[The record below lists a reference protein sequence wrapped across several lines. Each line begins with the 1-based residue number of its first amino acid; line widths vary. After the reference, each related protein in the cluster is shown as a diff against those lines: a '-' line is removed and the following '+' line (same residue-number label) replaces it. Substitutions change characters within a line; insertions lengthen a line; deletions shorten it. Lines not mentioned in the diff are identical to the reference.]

1 MELKNIISETLNEIE
16 KMAKT
21 IDNGFNTAQKT
32 PSFFK
37 TPPHLQNT
45 PNPKNANAPLES
57 KNAAKIETQEKIT
70 EEKEEELKEI
80 ITEEIVQEKI
90 TEEKEEELKEI
101 ITEEIVQEK
110 ITEEK
115 EEESKEI
122 ITEEITPKTPTQETP
137 TQVLIP
143 NERVFLK
150 GLLERTLVLFK
161 GMQALEEKEVL
172 KRLDLVARFLQYQ
185 LSVLE
190 KRLESLERENT
201 E

>member
-21 IDNGFNTAQKT
+21 IDNNFDAAQKT

-37 TPPHLQNT
+37 TPPCLQNT
-45 PNPKNANAPLES
+45 KNAETPPMSNTEP

-70 EEKEEELKEI
+70 EKKEEEAP
-80 ITEEIVQEKI
+80 
-90 TEEKEEELKEI
+90 
-101 ITEEIVQEK
+101 
-110 ITEEK
+110 
-115 EEESKEI
+115 EI
-122 ITEEITPKTPTQETP
+122 ITEEITQENP
-137 TQVLIP
+137 AQAPIS

-150 GLLERTLVLFK
+150 NLLERTLVLFQ
-161 GMQALEEKEVL
+161 GMQALEEKEAM
-172 KRLDLVARFLQYQ
+172 KRLDLVACFLQYQ

-190 KRLESLERENT
+190 KRLESLEKENT

>member
-21 IDNGFNTAQKT
+21 IDNNFDAAQKT

-37 TPPHLQNT
+37 TPPYLQNA
-45 PNPKNANAPLES
+45 KNAETPPMSNTEP
-57 KNAAKIETQEKIT
+57 KNAAKIETQEKIA
-70 EEKEEELKEI
+70 EEKEEA
-80 ITEEIVQEKI
+80 Q
-90 TEEKEEELKEI
+90 
-101 ITEEIVQEK
+101 
-110 ITEEK
+110 
-115 EEESKEI
+115 EI
-122 ITEEITPKTPTQETP
+122 ITEEITPQTPK
-137 TQVLIP
+137 QVPIS

-150 GLLERTLVLFK
+150 NLLERTLVLFQ

>member
-45 PNPKNANAPLES
+45 PNPKNANAPLEP

-80 ITEEIVQEKI
+80 ITEEITQEN
-90 TEEKEEELKEI
+90 
-101 ITEEIVQEK
+101 
-110 ITEEK
+110 
-115 EEESKEI
+115 
-122 ITEEITPKTPTQETP
+122 PTQETP

-161 GMQALEEKEVL
+161 GMQALEEKEAL

-185 LSVLE
+185 LSALE

>member
-21 IDNGFNTAQKT
+21 IDDGFNTAQKT

-37 TPPHLQNT
+37 TPPHLQHT
-45 PNPKNANAPLES
+45 PNPKNANTPLES

-70 EEKEEELKEI
+70 EEKEEEAP
-80 ITEEIVQEKI
+80 
-90 TEEKEEELKEI
+90 
-101 ITEEIVQEK
+101 
-110 ITEEK
+110 
-115 EEESKEI
+115 EI
-122 ITEEITPKTPTQETP
+122 ITEEITPKNP
-137 TQVLIP
+137 TQVPIS
-143 NERVFLK
+143 NEKVFLK
-150 GLLERTLVLFK
+150 SLLERTLVLFQ
-161 GMQALEEKEVL
+161 GMQALNEKEAL

>member
-21 IDNGFNTAQKT
+21 IDDGFNTGQKT

-37 TPPHLQNT
+37 TPPYLQNT
-45 PNPKNANAPLES
+45 KNAETPPMSNTEP

-70 EEKEEELKEI
+70 EEN
-80 ITEEIVQEKI
+80 
-90 TEEKEEELKEI
+90 TEEKEEAP
-101 ITEEIVQEK
+101 
-110 ITEEK
+110 
-115 EEESKEI
+115 EI
-122 ITEEITPKTPTQETP
+122 ITEEITPKNP
-137 TQVLIP
+137 TQVLIS

-150 GLLERTLVLFK
+150 NLLERTLVLLK
-161 GMQALEEKEVL
+161 GMQALEEKEAL

-201 E
+201 K

>member
-21 IDNGFNTAQKT
+21 IDNGFDVAQKT

-37 TPPHLQNT
+37 TPPYLQNT
-45 PNPKNANAPLES
+45 PLGP

-70 EEKEEELKEI
+70 EEKEEAKGI
-80 ITEEIVQEKI
+80 II
-90 TEEKEEELKEI
+90 
-101 ITEEIVQEK
+101 
-110 ITEEK
+110 
-115 EEESKEI
+115 
-122 ITEEITPKTPTQETP
+122 EEITPKNPTQAP
-137 TQVLIP
+137 IS

-150 GLLERTLVLFK
+150 GLLERTLVLFQ
-161 GMQALEEKEVL
+161 GMQALEEKEAM

>member
-21 IDNGFNTAQKT
+21 IDDGFNTAQKT

-45 PNPKNANAPLES
+45 PNPKNANAPLEP
-57 KNAAKIETQEKIT
+57 KNATKIETQEKIT
-70 EEKEEELKEI
+70 EEKEEEAPK
-80 ITEEIVQEKI
+80 
-90 TEEKEEELKEI
+90 
-101 ITEEIVQEK
+101 
-110 ITEEK
+110 
-115 EEESKEI
+115 I
-122 ITEEITPKTPTQETP
+122 ITEEITQENPTQETP

-161 GMQALEEKEVL
+161 GMQALEEKEAL

-185 LSVLE
+185 LSALE

>member
-21 IDNGFNTAQKT
+21 IDDGFNTVQKT

-37 TPPHLQNT
+37 TPPNLQNT
-45 PNPKNANAPLES
+45 PLEP

-70 EEKEEELKEI
+70 EEKEEEVPEI
-80 ITEEIVQEKI
+80 ITEEIVQE
-90 TEEKEEELKEI
+90 
-101 ITEEIVQEK
+101 
-110 ITEEK
+110 
-115 EEESKEI
+115 
-122 ITEEITPKTPTQETP
+122 TP
-137 TQVLIP
+137 TQVLIS

-150 GLLERTLVLFK
+150 NLLERTLVLFK
-161 GMQALEEKEVL
+161 GMQALEEKEAM

-185 LSVLE
+185 LSALE

>member
-1 MELKNIISETLNEIE
+1 MAGRMELKNIISETLNEIE

-21 IDNGFNTAQKT
+21 IDDGFNTAQKT

-37 TPPHLQNT
+37 TPSHLQNT
-45 PNPKNANAPLES
+45 PNPKNANTPLES

-70 EEKEEELKEI
+70 EEKEEE
-80 ITEEIVQEKI
+80 VP
-90 TEEKEEELKEI
+90 
-101 ITEEIVQEK
+101 
-110 ITEEK
+110 
-115 EEESKEI
+115 EI
-122 ITEEITPKTPTQETP
+122 ITEEITPKNPA
-137 TQVLIP
+137 QVLIS

-150 GLLERTLVLFK
+150 SLLERTLVLFK
-161 GMQALEEKEVL
+161 GMQALEEKEAM

>member
-1 MELKNIISETLNEIE
+1 MELKNIISETLSEIE

-21 IDNGFNTAQKT
+21 IDDGFNVAQKT

-37 TPPHLQNT
+37 TPPHLQNA
-45 PNPKNANAPLES
+45 KNAETPPMSNTEP
-57 KNAAKIETQEKIT
+57 KNAAKIET
-70 EEKEEELKEI
+70 
-80 ITEEIVQEKI
+80 
-90 TEEKEEELKEI
+90 
-101 ITEEIVQEK
+101 QEK

-122 ITEEITPKTPTQETP
+122 ITEEITQETP

-150 GLLERTLVLFK
+150 NLLERTLVLLK
-161 GMQALEEKEVL
+161 GMQALEEKEAM
-172 KRLDLVARFLQYQ
+172 KRLDLVERFLQYQ
-185 LSVLE
+185 LSALE

>member
-21 IDNGFNTAQKT
+21 IDDGFNTAQKT

-37 TPPHLQNT
+37 TPPNLQNT
-45 PNPKNANAPLES
+45 PNPKNANTPLES

-70 EEKEEELKEI
+70 EEKEEEVPEI
-80 ITEEIVQEKI
+80 ITEEIAQEN
-90 TEEKEEELKEI
+90 
-101 ITEEIVQEK
+101 
-110 ITEEK
+110 
-115 EEESKEI
+115 
-122 ITEEITPKTPTQETP
+122 PTQAP
-137 TQVLIP
+137 IS

-150 GLLERTLVLFK
+150 NLLERTLVLLK
-161 GMQALEEKEVL
+161 GMQALEEKDVL

-190 KRLESLERENT
+190 KRLESFERENT

>member
-16 KMAKT
+16 KMAQT
-21 IDNGFNTAQKT
+21 IDDGVAQKT

-37 TPPHLQNT
+37 TPPNLQNT
-45 PNPKNANAPLES
+45 PNPKNANAPLEP

-70 EEKEEELKEI
+70 EEN
-80 ITEEIVQEKI
+80 
-90 TEEKEEELKEI
+90 TEEKEEEVLEI
-101 ITEEIVQEK
+101 ITEE
-110 ITEEK
+110 TA
-115 EEESKEI
+115 
-122 ITEEITPKTPTQETP
+122 PKNPTQAP
-137 TQVLIP
+137 IP

-161 GMQALEEKEVL
+161 GMQALEEKEAM

>member
-21 IDNGFNTAQKT
+21 IDNNFDAAQKT

-37 TPPHLQNT
+37 TPPCLQNT
-45 PNPKNANAPLES
+45 PNPKNANTPLES

-70 EEKEEELKEI
+70 EEKEEEAPEI
-80 ITEEIVQEKI
+80 ITEEIA
-90 TEEKEEELKEI
+90 
-101 ITEEIVQEK
+101 
-110 ITEEK
+110 
-115 EEESKEI
+115 
-122 ITEEITPKTPTQETP
+122 QETP
-137 TQVLIP
+137 TQVLIS

-150 GLLERTLVLFK
+150 NLLERTLVLFQ
-161 GMQALEEKEVL
+161 GMQALEEEKALE
-172 KRLDLVARFLQYQ
+172 RLDLVARFLQYQ

>member
-1 MELKNIISETLNEIE
+1 MAGRMELKNIISETLNEIE
-16 KMAKT
+16 KMAQT
-21 IDNGFNTAQKT
+21 IDDGFNTAQKT

-37 TPPHLQNT
+37 TPPNLQNT
-45 PNPKNANAPLES
+45 PNPKNANTPLEP

-70 EEKEEELKEI
+70 EENTEEKEEEAKEI
-80 ITEEIVQEKI
+80 ITEEIA
-90 TEEKEEELKEI
+90 
-101 ITEEIVQEK
+101 
-110 ITEEK
+110 
-115 EEESKEI
+115 
-122 ITEEITPKTPTQETP
+122 QETP

-150 GLLERTLVLFK
+150 NLLERTLVLFK
-161 GMQALEEKEVL
+161 GMQALEEKEAM

-201 E
+201 K

>member
-1 MELKNIISETLNEIE
+1 MAGRMELKNIISETLNEIE

-37 TPPHLQNT
+37 TLPHLQNT
-45 PNPKNANAPLES
+45 PNPKNANAPLEP

-70 EEKEEELKEI
+70 EEKEEE
-80 ITEEIVQEKI
+80 
-90 TEEKEEELKEI
+90 
-101 ITEEIVQEK
+101 
-110 ITEEK
+110 
-115 EEESKEI
+115 SKEI
-122 ITEEITPKTPTQETP
+122 IIKEITQENP

-143 NERVFLK
+143 NERIFLK

-161 GMQALEEKEVL
+161 GMQALEEKEAL
-172 KRLDLVARFLQYQ
+172 KRLDLVVRFLQYQ
-185 LSVLE
+185 LSALE

>member
-21 IDNGFNTAQKT
+21 IDDGFDTAQKT

-45 PNPKNANAPLES
+45 PKNANAPLES
-57 KNAAKIETQEKIT
+57 KNATKNAAKIETQEKIT
-70 EEKEEELKEI
+70 EEKEEAKEI
-80 ITEEIVQEKI
+80 ITEE
-90 TEEKEEELKEI
+90 
-101 ITEEIVQEK
+101 
-110 ITEEK
+110 
-115 EEESKEI
+115 SA
-122 ITEEITPKTPTQETP
+122 QETP
-137 TQVLIP
+137 TQALIP

-161 GMQALEEKEVL
+161 GMQALEEKEAL
-172 KRLDLVARFLQYQ
+172 QRLDLVARFLQYQ
-185 LSVLE
+185 LSALE

>member
-21 IDNGFNTAQKT
+21 IDNNFDAAQKT

-37 TPPHLQNT
+37 TPPYLQNT
-45 PNPKNANAPLES
+45 PNPQNTPLEP

-70 EEKEEELKEI
+70 EEN
-80 ITEEIVQEKI
+80 
-90 TEEKEEELKEI
+90 TEEKEEEKG
-101 ITEEIVQEK
+101 ITI
-110 ITEEK
+110 
-115 EEESKEI
+115 
-122 ITEEITPKTPTQETP
+122 EEITPKTPTQAP
-137 TQVLIP
+137 ISS
-143 NERVFLK
+143 ERVFLK
-150 GLLERTLVLFK
+150 GLLERTLVLLK
-161 GMQALEEKEVL
+161 GMQALEEKEAM

>member
-21 IDNGFNTAQKT
+21 IDDGFNTAQKT

-37 TPPHLQNT
+37 TPPNLQNT
-45 PNPKNANAPLES
+45 PNPKNANAPLEP
-57 KNAAKIETQEKIT
+57 KNAAKNATKIETQEKIT
-70 EEKEEELKEI
+70 EEN
-80 ITEEIVQEKI
+80 
-90 TEEKEEELKEI
+90 TEEKEEEVPEI
-101 ITEEIVQEK
+101 IIEEIA
-110 ITEEK
+110 
-115 EEESKEI
+115 
-122 ITEEITPKTPTQETP
+122 QETP

-150 GLLERTLVLFK
+150 SLLERTLVLLK
-161 GMQALEEKEVL
+161 GMQALEEEKALE
-172 KRLDLVARFLQYQ
+172 RLDLVARFLQYQ

>member
-1 MELKNIISETLNEIE
+1 MAGRMELKNIISETLNEIE

-21 IDNGFNTAQKT
+21 IDDGFNTTQKT

-45 PNPKNANAPLES
+45 PKNANAPLGP
-57 KNAAKIETQEKIT
+57 KNAAKIKTQEKIT
-70 EEKEEELKEI
+70 EENTEEKEEEAPEI
-80 ITEEIVQEKI
+80 ITEEIA
-90 TEEKEEELKEI
+90 
-101 ITEEIVQEK
+101 
-110 ITEEK
+110 
-115 EEESKEI
+115 
-122 ITEEITPKTPTQETP
+122 QETP
-137 TQVLIP
+137 KQAPIS

-150 GLLERTLVLFK
+150 SLLERTLVLFK
-161 GMQALEEKEVL
+161 GMQALEEKDAL

>member
-21 IDNGFNTAQKT
+21 IDDGFDTAQKT

-45 PNPKNANAPLES
+45 PNPKNANTPLEP
-57 KNAAKIETQEKIT
+57 KNATKIET
-70 EEKEEELKEI
+70 
-80 ITEEIVQEKI
+80 
-90 TEEKEEELKEI
+90 
-101 ITEEIVQEK
+101 QEK

-122 ITEEITPKTPTQETP
+122 ITEEIAQENPTQA
-137 TQVLIP
+137 LIP

-161 GMQALEEKEVL
+161 GMQALEEKEAM
-172 KRLDLVARFLQYQ
+172 KRLDLVVRFLQYQ
-185 LSVLE
+185 LSALE

>member
-1 MELKNIISETLNEIE
+1 MAGRMELKNIISETLNEIE

-21 IDNGFNTAQKT
+21 IDDGFNTVQKT

-70 EEKEEELKEI
+70 EEKEEE
-80 ITEEIVQEKI
+80 
-90 TEEKEEELKEI
+90 
-101 ITEEIVQEK
+101 
-110 ITEEK
+110 
-115 EEESKEI
+115 SKEI
-122 ITEEITPKTPTQETP
+122 ITEEITQETPTQENP

-150 GLLERTLVLFK
+150 NLLERTLVLLK
-161 GMQALEEKEVL
+161 GMQALEEKEAL
-172 KRLDLVARFLQYQ
+172 KRLDLVERFLQYQ
-185 LSVLE
+185 LSALE

>member
-1 MELKNIISETLNEIE
+1 MAGRMELKNIISETLNEIE

-45 PNPKNANAPLES
+45 PNPKNANAPLEP

-80 ITEEIVQEKI
+80 ITEEI
-90 TEEKEEELKEI
+90 
-101 ITEEIVQEK
+101 
-110 ITEEK
+110 
-115 EEESKEI
+115 
-122 ITEEITPKTPTQETP
+122 TPKIPTQEIP
-137 TQVLIP
+137 TQEIPTQALIP

-161 GMQALEEKEVL
+161 GMQALEEKEAL
-172 KRLDLVARFLQYQ
+172 KRLDLVERFLQYQ
-185 LSVLE
+185 LSALE

>member
-21 IDNGFNTAQKT
+21 IDDGFDTAQKT

-57 KNAAKIETQEKIT
+57 KNAAKNATKIETQEKITEENT

-80 ITEEIVQEKI
+80 ITEEIA
-90 TEEKEEELKEI
+90 
-101 ITEEIVQEK
+101 
-110 ITEEK
+110 
-115 EEESKEI
+115 
-122 ITEEITPKTPTQETP
+122 QETP
-137 TQVLIP
+137 TQALIP

-161 GMQALEEKEVL
+161 GMQALEEKEAL

-185 LSVLE
+185 LSTLE

>member
-21 IDNGFNTAQKT
+21 IDDGFNTAQKT

-37 TPPHLQNT
+37 TPPNLQNT
-45 PNPKNANAPLES
+45 PNPKNANTPLEP

-70 EEKEEELKEI
+70 EEKEEEAQEI
-80 ITEEIVQEKI
+80 ITEEIA
-90 TEEKEEELKEI
+90 
-101 ITEEIVQEK
+101 
-110 ITEEK
+110 
-115 EEESKEI
+115 
-122 ITEEITPKTPTQETP
+122 PKTPTQKTP

-150 GLLERTLVLFK
+150 GLLERTLVLFQ
-161 GMQALEEKEVL
+161 GMQALEEKEAL

-190 KRLESLERENT
+190 KRLESLERESA

>member
-1 MELKNIISETLNEIE
+1 MAGRMELKNIISETLNEIE

-21 IDNGFNTAQKT
+21 IDNNFDAVQKT

-37 TPPHLQNT
+37 TPPNLQNT
-45 PNPKNANAPLES
+45 PNPKNANTPLEP

-70 EEKEEELKEI
+70 EEKEEEALEI
-80 ITEEIVQEKI
+80 ITEETAQEN
-90 TEEKEEELKEI
+90 
-101 ITEEIVQEK
+101 
-110 ITEEK
+110 
-115 EEESKEI
+115 
-122 ITEEITPKTPTQETP
+122 PTQAP
-137 TQVLIP
+137 IP

-161 GMQALEEKEVL
+161 SMQALEEKEAM

>member
-1 MELKNIISETLNEIE
+1 MAGRMELKNIISETLNEIE

-21 IDNGFNTAQKT
+21 IDDGFDTAQKT

-45 PNPKNANAPLES
+45 PNPKNANAPLEP

-80 ITEEIVQEKI
+80 ITEEI
-90 TEEKEEELKEI
+90 
-101 ITEEIVQEK
+101 
-110 ITEEK
+110 
-115 EEESKEI
+115 
-122 ITEEITPKTPTQETP
+122 TQETP
-137 TQVLIP
+137 TQALIP

-161 GMQALEEKEVL
+161 GMQALEEKEAL

-185 LSVLE
+185 LSALE

>member
-21 IDNGFNTAQKT
+21 IDDGFNTAQKT

-37 TPPHLQNT
+37 TPPNLQNT
-45 PNPKNANAPLES
+45 PNPKNANTPLES
-57 KNAAKIETQEKIT
+57 KNAAKIET
-70 EEKEEELKEI
+70 
-80 ITEEIVQEKI
+80 
-90 TEEKEEELKEI
+90 
-101 ITEEIVQEK
+101 QEK

-137 TQVLIP
+137 TQAPIP

-150 GLLERTLVLFK
+150 GLLERTLVLLK
-161 GMQALEEKEVL
+161 GMQALEEKDAL

>member
-1 MELKNIISETLNEIE
+1 MAGRMELKNIISETLNEIE

-21 IDNGFNTAQKT
+21 IDDGFNTVQKT

-37 TPPHLQNT
+37 TPPCLQNT
-45 PNPKNANAPLES
+45 KNAETPPMSNTEP

-70 EEKEEELKEI
+70 EEN
-80 ITEEIVQEKI
+80 
-90 TEEKEEELKEI
+90 TEEKEEA
-101 ITEEIVQEK
+101 Q
-110 ITEEK
+110 
-115 EEESKEI
+115 EI
-122 ITEEITPKTPTQETP
+122 ITEEITPKNPTQAP
-137 TQVLIP
+137 IS

-150 GLLERTLVLFK
+150 NLLERTLVLFQ
-161 GMQALEEKEVL
+161 GMQALEEKEAM
-172 KRLDLVARFLQYQ
+172 KRLDLVVRFLQYQ

>member
-21 IDNGFNTAQKT
+21 IDNNFDAAQKT

-37 TPPHLQNT
+37 TPPYLQNT
-45 PNPKNANAPLES
+45 PNPQNTPLEP

-70 EEKEEELKEI
+70 EEKEEEAKG
-80 ITEEIVQEKI
+80 
-90 TEEKEEELKEI
+90 
-101 ITEEIVQEK
+101 
-110 ITEEK
+110 
-115 EEESKEI
+115 I
-122 ITEEITPKTPTQETP
+122 ITEEITLETP
-137 TQVLIP
+137 TQAPISS
-143 NERVFLK
+143 ERVFLK
-150 GLLERTLVLFK
+150 NLLERTLVLLK
-161 GMQALEEKEVL
+161 GMQALEEKEAL

-201 E
+201 K

>member
-21 IDNGFNTAQKT
+21 IDNGFDVVQKT

-37 TPPHLQNT
+37 TPPYLQNT
-45 PNPKNANAPLES
+45 PLEP
-57 KNAAKIETQEKIT
+57 KNAAKIETQEKIAEENT
-70 EEKEEELKEI
+70 EEKEEEAPEI
-80 ITEEIVQEKI
+80 IREEITEEN
-90 TEEKEEELKEI
+90 
-101 ITEEIVQEK
+101 
-110 ITEEK
+110 
-115 EEESKEI
+115 
-122 ITEEITPKTPTQETP
+122 PTQA
-137 TQVLIP
+137 LIP

-150 GLLERTLVLFK
+150 NLLERTLVLFK
-161 GMQALEEKEVL
+161 GMQALEEKEAL

-201 E
+201 K

>member
-1 MELKNIISETLNEIE
+1 MELKNIISETLSEIE

-21 IDNGFNTAQKT
+21 IDNNFDAAQKT

-37 TPPHLQNT
+37 TPPYLQNA
-45 PNPKNANAPLES
+45 KNAETPPMSNTEP

-70 EEKEEELKEI
+70 EEKEEE
-80 ITEEIVQEKI
+80 VP
-90 TEEKEEELKEI
+90 
-101 ITEEIVQEK
+101 
-110 ITEEK
+110 
-115 EEESKEI
+115 EI
-122 ITEEITPKTPTQETP
+122 ITEEITQENP
-137 TQVLIP
+137 TQVLIS

-150 GLLERTLVLFK
+150 SLLERTLVLFQ
-161 GMQALEEKEVL
+161 GMQALEEKEAL

>member
-1 MELKNIISETLNEIE
+1 MAGRMELKNIISETLNEIE

-21 IDNGFNTAQKT
+21 IDNNFDAAQKT

-37 TPPHLQNT
+37 TPPNLQNT
-45 PNPKNANAPLES
+45 PNPKNANTPLEP

-70 EEKEEELKEI
+70 EEKEEAQEEETKEI
-80 ITEEIVQEKI
+80 ITEEIAQEA
-90 TEEKEEELKEI
+90 
-101 ITEEIVQEK
+101 
-110 ITEEK
+110 
-115 EEESKEI
+115 
-122 ITEEITPKTPTQETP
+122 P

-150 GLLERTLVLFK
+150 NLLERTLVLFK
-161 GMQALEEKEVL
+161 GMQALEEKEAM

-190 KRLESLERENT
+190 KRLESLEREDT

>member
-21 IDNGFNTAQKT
+21 IDDGFDAAQKT

-37 TPPHLQNT
+37 TPPNLQNT
-45 PNPKNANAPLES
+45 PNPQNANTPLEP

-70 EEKEEELKEI
+70 EEN
-80 ITEEIVQEKI
+80 
-90 TEEKEEELKEI
+90 TEEKEEKVPEI
-101 ITEEIVQEK
+101 IIEEI
-110 ITEEK
+110 
-115 EEESKEI
+115 
-122 ITEEITPKTPTQETP
+122 TQETP
-137 TQVLIP
+137 TQAPIS

-150 GLLERTLVLFK
+150 SLLERTLVLFQ
-161 GMQALEEKEVL
+161 GMQALEEKEAM
-172 KRLDLVARFLQYQ
+172 KRLDLVVRFLQYQ
-185 LSVLE
+185 LSALE

>member
-1 MELKNIISETLNEIE
+1 MAGRMELKNIISETLNEIE

-21 IDNGFNTAQKT
+21 IDDGFNTAQKT

-45 PNPKNANAPLES
+45 PNPKNANTPLEP

-70 EEKEEELKEI
+70 EEKEEEVQEI
-80 ITEEIVQEKI
+80 IIEEI
-90 TEEKEEELKEI
+90 
-101 ITEEIVQEK
+101 
-110 ITEEK
+110 
-115 EEESKEI
+115 
-122 ITEEITPKTPTQETP
+122 TQETP
-137 TQVLIP
+137 TQAPIS

-150 GLLERTLVLFK
+150 GLLERTLVLFQ
-161 GMQALEEKEVL
+161 GMQALEEKDAL

>member
-16 KMAKT
+16 KMAQT
-21 IDNGFNTAQKT
+21 IDDGVVQKT

-37 TPPHLQNT
+37 TPPYLQNA
-45 PNPKNANAPLES
+45 KNAETPPMSNTEP

-70 EEKEEELKEI
+70 EEKEEEALEI
-80 ITEEIVQEKI
+80 ITEE
-90 TEEKEEELKEI
+90 T
-101 ITEEIVQEK
+101 
-110 ITEEK
+110 
-115 EEESKEI
+115 
-122 ITEEITPKTPTQETP
+122 TPKTPTQTP
-137 TQVLIP
+137 IS

-150 GLLERTLVLFK
+150 NLLERTLVLFK
-161 GMQALEEKEVL
+161 GMQALEEKEAL